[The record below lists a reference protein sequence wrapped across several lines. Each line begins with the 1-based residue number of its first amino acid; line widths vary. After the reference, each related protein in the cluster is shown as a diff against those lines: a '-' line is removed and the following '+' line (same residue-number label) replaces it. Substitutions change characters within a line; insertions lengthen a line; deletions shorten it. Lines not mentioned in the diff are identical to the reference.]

1 MDRPVMIAVYQGPC
15 VEGDFDANAAAAY
28 GVIEEACALGAHF
41 LCFPECFLSGY
52 ESVEVIGSGA
62 RSLDD
67 EAVKRFV
74 AASARHDMVVLIGT
88 ARRDGDRM
96 FNSQLVIHRGALVG
110 VYDKVF
116 LTGPDADRLGFSP
129 GRAVPVFEAHGARFA
144 IQICHD
150 SSFPHVALSAKLRG
164 AEILFSP
171 HNNEIGAEYADAH
184 RVWVRNCHI
193 GLACQMKMVVAR
205 ANIVRSDRSGMVG
218 YGDSFILGPN
228 GVPLAEAGLFRT
240 TLIRATVGPDNFSPP
255 NVWADFS
262 EAPEWIRLKGEG

>member
-1 MDRPVMIAVYQGPC
+1 MDRSVTIAVYQGPC
-15 VEGDFDANAAAAY
+15 MEGDFGANAEAAR
-28 GVIEEACALGAHF
+28 GIIEDALETRAHF

-52 ESVEVIGSGA
+52 ESVEAVRSGA

-67 EAVKRFV
+67 GTVQDLIAET
-74 AASARHDMVVLIGT
+74 ARHDMVVLVGM
-88 ARRDGDRM
+88 ARRDGGRL

-129 GRAVPVFEAHGARFA
+129 GRAVPVFEAHGVRFA

-171 HNNEIGAEYADAH
+171 HNNEIGAQYADAH
-184 RVWVRNCHI
+184 RKWVRNCHV
-193 GLACQMKMVVAR
+193 GLACQMKMAVAR
-205 ANIVRSDRSGMVG
+205 ANIIKSARPGMVG

-240 TLIRATVGPDNFSPP
+240 ALITAAIGPEHFGPP
-255 NVWADFS
+255 NVWADFR
-262 EAPEWIRLKGEG
+262 EAPDWIGLKAEC